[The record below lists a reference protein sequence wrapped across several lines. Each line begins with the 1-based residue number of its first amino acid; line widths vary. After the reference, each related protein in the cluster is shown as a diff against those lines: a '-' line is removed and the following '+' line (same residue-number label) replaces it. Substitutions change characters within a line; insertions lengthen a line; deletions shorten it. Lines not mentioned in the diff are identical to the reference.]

1 MPQVSASDVSDY
13 CFSSSPCW
21 ITMPALA
28 SKWTPFNGSSSS
40 CHFRPREDSHQIAP
54 QGCGLP
60 HKVFLTALVRGV
72 SSGSIQG
79 PYLESQEVRVMALK
93 LWPASKSPGKLVK
106 VEFWA
111 PPLMMYSFS
120 RSGVGSENFHF

>member
-1 MPQVSASDVSDY
+1 M
-13 CFSSSPCW
+13 
-21 ITMPALA
+21 L
-28 SKWTPFNGSSSS
+28 
-40 CHFRPREDSHQIAP
+40 
-54 QGCGLP
+54 L
-60 HKVFLTALVRGV
+60 
-72 SSGSIQG
+72 IQG

-93 LWPASKSPGKLVK
+93 LWPASKAPGKLVK